1 VLGAA
6 LGRPGGEPGGPAGRA
21 VARPQRGALRPGGA
35 VIWGSG
41 CGAMHEG
48 DSVAVDDGGPRA
60 GAQGAGEQ
68 QGAPAD
74 AGEQP
79 RPAADAGGTGEQA
92 AAATAAAEPDRIAT
106 QHDFGRELTQARQQA
121 GRTVREVARAAGIP
135 PSTAGDYFAGRHLP
149 PATQPEL
156 LGRILRACG
165 ETDPARQA
173 AWADALA
180 RIRRGPG
187 RRPASRPPYLGL
199 ASFQPEDEARF
210 FGREELT
217 RRLASMVAG
226 AGSPGAAAGVPL
238 AVVGPSGSGKS
249 SLLRA
254 GLIPALRGRSSP
266 RLALFTPGRTPLAGL
281 ARQLARLGTGPGQP
295 AREDAIEAALQA
307 DPASAAI
314 LLGPAGPA
322 SPPPGTTPGG
332 APGPADG
339 QPVLVVDQFEE
350 VFTECP
356 GEADRQRFI
365 TAVCALAGPA
375 VVAIALRADFYDHAL
390 RYPELTR
397 ALQERQLV
405 VGPMTAEEVRRA
417 IVEPARLARVSVDD
431 GLVEVL
437 LRDLAPHGRT
447 GPAAAGP
454 AAAHEPGALPLLSHA
469 LLTTWN
475 NSHGGRLTVAHYQ
488 AGGGIQHAIARTA
501 DEVYR
506 SLDEPGRDIAR
517 RLFLR
522 LVRVTDD
529 APEARTTVP
538 LRELR
543 EWAAT
548 SSSDVLDQFV
558 TARLITVDS
567 GSAQISHEALLT
579 AWPLL
584 RAWIDDNRDG
594 LREQRRISEAT
605 RAWDEAG
612 RDHAALL
619 RGGQLALA
627 RDWAAD
633 PVNRETLSPLA
644 RTFVDTSIVGQELH
658 EAAERNRTRRLH
670 RLVASLTALV
680 VVTIMLAGYAFG
692 QRQAAS
698 TARSRATTAAAI
710 AQSREVAVEASQV
723 RVQDPAL
730 AAQLSVAA
738 YRIAATADA
747 RASLLESS
755 GTPDAAALID
765 SAGPVQAVS
774 LSPDHRVL
782 AVAAADGTLRLWDVA
797 RPGHPARLGAPLLP
811 KSKEPLYTVAFS
823 ADGTLLAAAGADRK
837 VWLWQVSH
845 PGRAVR
851 LADPLT
857 GPASTIYSV
866 AFSPRGAVLAAGS
879 ADDTVRL
886 WNVASP
892 AHPVPLGGPLTG
904 PAGFVQSV
912 AFSPDG
918 RTLAAGSADDTVRLW
933 NVADPGRPAAL
944 GKPLTGPAAMV
955 TSVAFSPGGGLLAA
969 GSQDDKVWLWDVRSP
984 QRPVPAGALAGAADW
999 VNTVSFSP
1007 DGRSLAAGSSDSQV
1021 RVWDL
1026 ASRALTA
1033 DLPHPQPIT
1042 SLAWDGAGRLVSGD
1056 ADGEARIWALPSPVL
1071 RAGGP
1076 VNSVAFAPRGALL
1089 AVGGATLQVW
1099 DARRRT
1105 ELSAAA
1111 PPAGAG
1117 IVNAVG
1123 FAPGGTMLAAGYGDG
1138 QMQLWRVSAAGRLAP
1153 LSQPA
1158 RAEQRGSDL
1167 VEYAAFSPDGRLLA
1181 TCGDDGAIRL
1191 WSVTD
1196 PARPRLVATVPD
1208 SGTYVFS
1215 VAFRRDGTVLAAAS
1229 ADGLARLWD
1238 IGSPAHPTPLGGPL
1252 GGLASTA
1259 YSVAFSP
1266 DGRTLAVGSA
1276 DKTVH
1281 LWNVTDPARPVPLG
1295 PPLTGPGGYVYS
1307 VQFSPDGRL
1316 LGTGVTDGTVW
1327 LWRVADPARPSLL
1340 ATLTGPGGNV
1350 YSVSFSPDGRAIA
1363 AGSADT
1369 TVRLWDTGAAAAASA
1384 VCGTAGQPLTAAE
1397 WRAYLPGRRYAAPC
1411 PGR

>member
-1 VLGAA
+1 MGGPGPA
-6 LGRPGGEPGGPAGRA
+6 GRPGGEPGGPVWCAPG
-21 VARPQRGALRPGGA
+21 PGGA
-35 VIWGSG
+35 AIRDSG
-41 CGAMHEG
+41 CGARHEG
-48 DSVAVDDGGPRA
+48 ESVAVDRGGPRA
-60 GAQGAGEQ
+60 GARGAGEQ

-74 AGEQP
+74 AGEP
-79 RPAADAGGTGEQA
+79 GGAGATREQA
-92 AAATAAAEPDRIAT
+92 VAASPGMADPDRIAT
-106 QHDFGRELTQARQQA
+106 QHDFARELTRARQQA

-156 LGRILRACG
+156 LRTILRACG
-165 ETDPARQA
+165 EADPARLA
-173 AWADALA
+173 AWSDALA

-187 RRPASRPPYLGL
+187 RRPASPPPYLGL
-199 ASFQPEDEARF
+199 ASFQPEDEKRF

-217 RRLASMVAG
+217 SRLASLVAG

-254 GLIPALRGRSSP
+254 GLIPALAGRPGP
-266 RLALFTPGRTPLAGL
+266 RLALFTPGGTPLAGL
-281 ARQLARLGTGPGQP
+281 ARELARLGTGPGQP
-295 AREDAIEAALQA
+295 AREDAIETALRA
-307 DPASAAI
+307 GPASAAR
-314 LLGPAGPA
+314 LLGP
-322 SPPPGTTPGG
+322 SGTTPGK
-332 APGPADG
+332 
-339 QPVLVVDQFEE
+339 PVIVVDQFEE

-390 RYPELTR
+390 RYPELAR
-397 ALQERQLV
+397 ALQEQQVV
-405 VGPMTAEEVRRA
+405 VGPMTREEVRRA
-417 IVEPARLARVSVDD
+417 IIGPARLARVTVDD
-431 GLVEVL
+431 GLVELL
-437 LRDLAPHGRT
+437 LRDLAPRGRT
-447 GPAAAGP
+447 GPPDAGA

-475 NSHGGRLTVAHYQ
+475 HSHGGRLTVADYQ
-488 AGGGIQHAIARTA
+488 AGGGILDAIAQTA
-501 DEVYR
+501 DEVYA

-522 LVRVTDD
+522 LVHVTDD
-529 APEARTTVP
+529 APQARSTVRLSDLRDWPEA
-538 LRELR
+538 
-543 EWAAT
+543 AAST
-548 SSSDVLDQFV
+548 GDVLDRFV

-594 LREQRRISEAT
+594 LRERRRISQAAQ
-605 RAWDEAG
+605 AWDEAG

-627 RDWAAD
+627 RDWASD
-633 PVNRETLSPLA
+633 PVNRETLSPVA
-644 RTFVDTSIVGQELH
+644 RMFVDTSIVGEKLH

-680 VVTIMLAGYAFG
+680 VVTISLAGYAFQ
-692 QRQAAS
+692 QREAA
-698 TARSRATTAAAI
+698 TAARSRATTAAAT
-710 AQSREVAVEASQV
+710 AQSREVAVEAGQA
-723 RVQDPAL
+723 RGQDPAL

-738 YRIAATADA
+738 YRIAATAEA

-774 LSPDHRVL
+774 LSPGRRVL
-782 AVAAADGTLRLWDVA
+782 AVAAADGSLRLWDVA
-797 RPGHPARLGAPLLP
+797 RPGHPVPLGGPLLP
-811 KSKEPLYTVAFS
+811 KNGKEPLYTAAFS
-823 ADGTLLAAAGADRK
+823 ADGTLLAAAGAGRK
-837 VWLWQVSH
+837 VWLWNVRN
-845 PGRAVR
+845 PARAVR
-851 LADPLT
+851 LAPLA
-857 GPASTIYSV
+857 GPASTIYSL
-866 AFSPRGAVLAAGS
+866 AFSPRGPVLAAGS

-886 WNVASP
+886 WDVADP
-892 AHPVPLGGPLTG
+892 ADPAPVGRPLTG
-904 PAGFVQSV
+904 PASYVQSV

-918 RTLAAGSADDTVRLW
+918 RTLAAGSADDTIRLW
-933 NVADPGRPAAL
+933 DVADPARPAAL
-944 GKPLTGPAAMV
+944 GPPLTGPAKMV

-969 GSQDDKVWLWDVRSP
+969 GSQDEKVWLWDVRSP
-984 QRPVPAGALAGAADW
+984 RRPVPAGTLTGAADW

-1026 ASRALTA
+1026 ASRAVTA
-1033 DLPHPQPIT
+1033 TLPHPQPIT
-1042 SLAWDGAGRLVSGD
+1042 SLAWDGDGRLVSGG

-1071 RAGGP
+1071 PAGSP
-1076 VNSVAFAPRGALL
+1076 VNSVAFAPRGGLL
-1089 AVGGATLQVW
+1089 AVGGSRLEMW

-1105 ELSAAA
+1105 ELSAVT

-1123 FAPGGTMLAAGYGDG
+1123 FSPGGSVLATGYGDG
-1138 QMQLWRVSAAGRLAP
+1138 QLQLWRVSSAGQLAP
-1153 LSQPA
+1153 LSQPV
-1158 RAEQRGSDL
+1158 RAEQSGTDL

-1215 VAFRRDGTVLAAAS
+1215 VAFRRDGTLLAAAS

-1238 IGSPAHPTPLGGPL
+1238 IASPARPTLVGRPL
-1252 GGLASTA
+1252 GGLASYA

-1266 DGRTLAVGSA
+1266 DGATLAVGSA
-1276 DKTVH
+1276 DKSVH
-1281 LWNVTDPARPVPLG
+1281 LWNVTDPARAVPLG

-1307 VQFSPDGRL
+1307 VAFSPDGRM
-1316 LGTGVTDGTVW
+1316 LGTAVTDGTVW

-1340 ATLTGPGGNV
+1340 ATLTGPAGNV
-1350 YSVSFSPDGRAIA
+1350 YSVSFSPDGQTIA
-1363 AGSADT
+1363 AGSADS
-1369 TVRLWDTGAAAAASA
+1369 TVRLWDTGTAAAASA
-1384 VCGTAGQPLTAAE
+1384 VCGTAGQPLTVAQ
-1397 WRAYLPGRRYAAPC
+1397 WRAYLPGRRYEAPC